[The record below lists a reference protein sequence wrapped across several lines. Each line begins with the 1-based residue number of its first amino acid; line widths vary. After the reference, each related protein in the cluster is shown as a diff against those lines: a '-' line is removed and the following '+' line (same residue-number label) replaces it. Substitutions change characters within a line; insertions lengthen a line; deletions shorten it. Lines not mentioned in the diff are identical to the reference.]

1 MAAGVLAA
9 ATVAG
14 QAHAAPAPR
23 LALTSVAFAQSTV
36 DATSGEATA
45 MLEWTL
51 TDGNV
56 AATDVTGDVVVQQ
69 VGADGRGIG
78 PEHHVTFRH
87 QPDSWF
93 KANAVSGTPQ
103 SAVYRYDFPV
113 PRYAATPTATW
124 AVVKVT
130 AKDDQGTALT
140 VGRSRLNGPHTSVT
154 ATELVDGTG
163 PGYESF
169 YLKSQSRFRYLDG
182 NPVAYQ
188 YSFTALDEESG
199 FHRARLTVGGP
210 GGATVTGD
218 VETNTLSWGLIECG
232 PDGFETSPGAVYCN
246 LPVTFPADTPE
257 GTWTPSRLR
266 LADNAGNTAVA
277 KDLPAAAAVHLT
289 RNSVLSAAGFSIPA
303 TFDTSAGGVSVPL
316 TLKPE
321 GVQGGIASVTVETAD
336 PYACSATTVD
346 APAVASDGTVTVP
359 VWAPGLNDH
368 CTVTGIALLDGAG
381 HAAAYGS
388 AFGGPALALESHRV
402 TAPTP

>member
-1 MAAGVLAA
+1 M
-9 ATVAG
+9 
-14 QAHAAPAPR
+14 
-23 LALTSVAFAQSTV
+23 AFAQSTV

-257 GTWTPSRLR
+257 GTWTPSAPAGGQRGQHRRRQGPPGRSGSAPHPEQRAERRRLQHPRDLRHLGGRRERAAHAEARRRAGRHRVGHRGDRRPLR
-266 LADNAGNTAVA
+266 LLRHHGRRARGGVGRHRHRARMGARPQRPLHGHRD
-277 KDLPAAAAVHLT
+277 
-289 RNSVLSAAGFSIPA
+289 RAAGRRRPCGGLRQCLRRPRSRPRVPPGDGSDSVA
-303 TFDTSAGGVSVPL
+303 VGGLGGVRP
-316 TLKPE
+316 
-321 GVQGGIASVTVETAD
+321 
-336 PYACSATTVD
+336 
-346 APAVASDGTVTVP
+346 P
-359 VWAPGLNDH
+359 V
-368 CTVTGIALLDGAG
+368 
-381 HAAAYGS
+381 
-388 AFGGPALALESHRV
+388 LARLGRCEH
-402 TAPTP
+402 